1 MYANAPMN
9 AFPLPS
15 MTLSASQ
22 RQTQAVHPPYH
33 KESIMNKDQV
43 QGTAKNFAGIVQEET
58 GKLIG
63 SKTQQ
68 LKGLQKQVQ
77 GKADVSLGN
86 AEEVI
91 QDVKKTLKHLGK

>member
-1 MYANAPMN
+1 
-9 AFPLPS
+9 
-15 MTLSASQ
+15 
-22 RQTQAVHPPYH
+22 
-33 KESIMNKDQV
+33 MNKDQV

-68 LKGLQKQVQ
+68 LKGLQNQVQ